1 MLARFRNEPALIYAL
16 IEVLIALGVA
26 FGLNLTGEQVGAV
39 TAVVAVLTGVGVRQ
53 AVYGPET
60 VDRIVDA
67 EVAVAVAERDEP

>member
-16 IEVLIALGVA
+16 IEVLIALAVA

-53 AVYGPET
+53 AVYGPGT